1 MERAEE
7 ERWREKCRADV
18 RFVNRGEEEEMEV
31 WGFEPCWCLLC
42 LVLLGALLSGGLL
55 LLLLLWLPERS
66 VRWTCR
72 PAPLAS
78 ASVLLLRTTDEWA
91 TWFRV
96 RVRTLQ
102 APGWDPLGGP
112 CQCAEGPEHKSPHK
126 HQTRFFRLQ
135 SVLYLWSPGVQG
147 FTRLSGLDCG
157 LSLRDVHTQ
166 HSTGLSRSTQQY
178 RRLFYGANQIEV
190 KVPSIPKLL
199 VKEVLNPFYIF
210 QVFSVLLW
218 SLDDYYYYASAI
230 LFMSLLS
237 VCTSL
242 YTVRK
247 QYVLLHDMVSA
258 HNVVRCSVF
267 RGTEEDTEEI
277 LSTDLVPGDVI
288 VIPPNGMMMPCDAA
302 LVGGTCIVNESM
314 LTGESVPVMKT
325 QLPLPPRGQPDAA
338 VSELLYDPEEHRRH
352 TLFCGTEVIQTRYYS
367 GERVRAVV
375 VRTGFST
382 VKGRLVRSI
391 LFPRPSEFQLHRDAA
406 RFLLGLVGLAT
417 VGMAY
422 SLTLSARQGESLG
435 RMLVEALD
443 IVTITVPPALPAAMT
458 AGVVYAQQR
467 LRGGGIFSTSPQR
480 INTAGQVNLV
490 CFDKTGTLTEDGL
503 DLWGVRRIQDNRFC
517 PPEHQVAAESLERS
531 HFLVAMATC
540 HSLTRIEGRL
550 SGDPLDV
557 KMFEATGWVL
567 EEPSPEET
575 ALHDLMTPTVVR
587 PAKQAPAETQAS
599 EERDLDIAAVMGCY
613 EVGILAQFPFSSSLQ
628 RMSVVTRVLGERRLH
643 AYLKGAPETVARLCR
658 PESVPCDFWEV
669 LENHTAGGLR
679 VIALAHRCLEP
690 RLSWHRLHSVN
701 REVVECDMELLGLVM
716 MQNQLKV
723 QTVPVLSELHR
734 AGIRC
739 VMVTGHPPK
748 FVSLCLFVSVS
759 LSVSLSASL
768 SLCVLCVSQCLSVSL
783 SVSQCVS
790 VCRCVSLCLCVSLF
804 TPCVYFCLS
813 VCVCPSLHA
822 FNIRPTFA
830 IAACIVPH
838 LSVTG
843 RCLCLCPSGDS
854 MLTAV
859 SVARESGLVPPQ
871 AQVIVAEAVPPRDGQ
886 PATVHWSYSQEG
898 PTPDSQAGAEPSYH
912 FALTGR
918 SFCTLLEHFPDLLPK
933 LLLCGTVFARMAP
946 EQKTQLV
953 EELQQ
958 VDYFVAMCGDGAN
971 DCGALKRAHVGV
983 SLSQLEA
990 SVASP
995 FTSRT
1000 PDISCVP
1007 RLIREGRAALVTS
1020 FCVFKFMALY
1030 SIIQYLCVLHL
1041 YSILSNMG
1049 DAQYLFVDVAIIM
1062 SAVFTMSLSPPWREL
1077 VPQRPPSSLL
1087 SPQLL
1092 LSVGGQILLALAFQT
1107 SAFLLAHTQASAA
1120 NGTGACDSA
1129 HNSSSDWTPGWV
1141 RAPGHNA
1148 SVPPLAEEE
1157 EEAESHNI
1165 RNLENS
1171 CLFFLSGCQ
1180 YLSVALAYIKGRP
1193 FRQPVYTNYLFLGCV
1208 LSAYAFLL
1216 FNLLHPVPA
1225 LLDVFQLVCIPVPL
1239 RLTLL
1244 ALIAANLLLALTVES
1259 LIIDCNPL
1267 WRRLCSSQ
1275 KQCLSPTDRAPME
1288 MDRVPLPRGG
1298 RWRCFHSG
1306 GGGGAPHARYQ
1317 RLAQELLL
1325 DPDWPPPPSASTK
1338 AGPPRSHSG
1347 ALQGRAP
1354 QTTHL

>member
-739 VMVTGHPPK
+739 VMVTG
-748 FVSLCLFVSVS
+748 
-759 LSVSLSASL
+759 
-768 SLCVLCVSQCLSVSL
+768 
-783 SVSQCVS
+783 
-790 VCRCVSLCLCVSLF
+790 
-804 TPCVYFCLS
+804 
-813 VCVCPSLHA
+813 
-822 FNIRPTFA
+822 
-830 IAACIVPH
+830 
-838 LSVTG
+838 
-843 RCLCLCPSGDS
+843 DS

-1275 KQCLSPTDRAPME
+1275 KQCLSPTDRAPQME

>member
-1 MERAEE
+1 
-7 ERWREKCRADV
+7 
-18 RFVNRGEEEEMEV
+18 
-31 WGFEPCWCLLC
+31 
-42 LVLLGALLSGGLL
+42 
-55 LLLLLWLPERS
+55 
-66 VRWTCR
+66 
-72 PAPLAS
+72 
-78 ASVLLLRTTDEWA
+78 
-91 TWFRV
+91 
-96 RVRTLQ
+96 
-102 APGWDPLGGP
+102 
-112 CQCAEGPEHKSPHK
+112 
-126 HQTRFFRLQ
+126 
-135 SVLYLWSPGVQG
+135 
-147 FTRLSGLDCG
+147 
-157 LSLRDVHTQ
+157 
-166 HSTGLSRSTQQY
+166 
-178 RRLFYGANQIEV
+178 
-190 KVPSIPKLL
+190 
-199 VKEVLNPFYIF
+199 
-210 QVFSVLLW
+210 
-218 SLDDYYYYASAI
+218 
-230 LFMSLLS
+230 MSLLS

-391 LFPRPSEFQLHRDAA
+391 LFPRPSEFRLHRDAA

-739 VMVTGHPPK
+739 VMVTG
-748 FVSLCLFVSVS
+748 
-759 LSVSLSASL
+759 
-768 SLCVLCVSQCLSVSL
+768 
-783 SVSQCVS
+783 
-790 VCRCVSLCLCVSLF
+790 
-804 TPCVYFCLS
+804 
-813 VCVCPSLHA
+813 
-822 FNIRPTFA
+822 
-830 IAACIVPH
+830 
-838 LSVTG
+838 
-843 RCLCLCPSGDS
+843 DS

-1180 YLSVALAYIKGRP
+1180 YLSVALAYSKGRP